1 MQDSSLIS
9 LAEKAKEIANQ
20 AFKDHRYNDA
30 VIGYTEAIEH
40 DPKNPIYYSNRAVS
54 NIRLEAF
61 GSAIQDATKAL
72 DLDSNFK
79 KAYYHRGS
87 AAFALSHFRDAVS
100 DFRAAARLAPR
111 DPDVRK
117 KLAEAVKEFK
127 RTQFEAAICMPE
139 DTTSA
144 LDSVHLEDI
153 DVEASYTGPRM
164 EQQQQQQQE
173 NGGEGG
179 IAGYQLTLD
188 FVQAMMEE
196 FREQRMVHRRF
207 VLHILLA
214 AHRTLRTLPSLVDLD
229 VPPSSH
235 ITVCGDTHGQFYDLM
250 RIFELNGLPS
260 ADNPYVF
267 NGDFVDRGSFSVEV
281 ILTLLAFKALD
292 PRSMHL
298 TRGNHESKSMNV
310 IYGFYGEV
318 KAKLGP
324 SAVEL
329 FRELFCALPLAY
341 VLGGKVM
348 VVHGGIPT
356 CPGGDLASLRK
367 IDRTKEPPDEGPMC
381 ECLWN
386 DPQDELGSTPNKRG
400 VGVAWGPDLT
410 QKYLTEN
417 GLSLVVRSHE
427 VKEEG
432 YELTH
437 DGFCCTIFSAP
448 NYCDQMGNK
457 GAFIRFNGD
466 DMVPH
471 FTQFNAAPHPNVRPM
486 QYASGMFGM

>member
-1 MQDSSLIS
+1 MQDTSSL
-9 LAEKAKEIANQ
+9 LAEKAKAVANQ
-20 AFKDHRYNDA
+20 AFKDHHYSEA
-30 VIGYTEAIEH
+30 VIGYTQAIEH
-40 DPKNPIYYSNRAVS
+40 DPVNPVYYSNRAVS

-72 DLDSNFK
+72 DLDSNYP

-87 AAFALSHFRDAVS
+87 AAFALSHFRDAVA

-117 KLAEAVKEFK
+117 KLAEAVKELK
-127 RTQFEAAICMPE
+127 RTQFEEALALPE

-153 DVEASYTGPRM
+153 DVEASYTGPQM
-164 EQQQQQQQE
+164 EQQQQQEQD
-173 NGGEGG
+173 EGV
-179 IAGYQLTLD
+179 AGYQLTLD
-188 FVQAMMEE
+188 FIKAMMEE
-196 FREQRMVHRRF
+196 FKEQRMVHRRF
-207 VLHILLA
+207 ILQILVS
-214 AHRTLRTLPSLVDLD
+214 AHRVLKALPSLVDLD
-229 VPPSSH
+229 VPASSH
-235 ITVCGDTHGQFYDLM
+235 ITVCGDTHGQYFDLM
-250 RIFELNGLPS
+250 KIFELNGLPS
-260 ADNPYVF
+260 TDNPYVF

-281 ILTLLAFKALD
+281 ILTLLAFKVLN
-292 PRSMHL
+292 PQCMHL

-341 VLGGKVM
+341 VLGNKVM

-356 CPGGDLASLRK
+356 CPGGDLASLRE
-367 IDRTKEPPDEGPMC
+367 IERTREPPDEGPMC

-386 DPQDELGSTPNKRG
+386 DPQDELGTTPNKRG

-410 QKYLTEN
+410 QKYLSEN

-471 FTQFNAAPHPNVRPM
+471 FTQFNAAPHPNVKAM
-486 QYASGMFGM
+486 QYAAGMMNGMFGM

>member
-1 MQDSSLIS
+1 MAVDGSSLS
-9 LAEKAKEIANQ
+9 PQAEKAKAVANQ
-20 AFKDHRYNDA
+20 AFKEHRYNEA
-30 VIGYTEAIEH
+30 VAGYTEAIEH
-40 DPKNPIYYSNRAVS
+40 DPTNPIYYSNRAVS

-61 GSAIQDATKAL
+61 GSAIQDATKAI
-72 DLDSNFK
+72 DLDSDYP

-87 AAFALSHFRDAVS
+87 AAFALSHFKDAVT

-127 RTQFEAAICMPE
+127 RTQFEAALALPE

-153 DVEASYTGPRM
+153 DVEASYIGPRM
-164 EQQQQQQQE
+164 EEQKQDD
-173 NGGEGG
+173 GT
-179 IAGYQLTLD
+179 AGYQLTLD
-188 FVQAMMEE
+188 FVKAMMEE
-196 FREQRMVHRRF
+196 FKEQRMVHRRF
-207 VLHILLA
+207 ILQILLT
-214 AHRTLRTLPSLVDLD
+214 AHRTLSALPSLVDLD
-229 VPPSSH
+229 IPPSTH

-292 PRSMHL
+292 PRCMHL

-324 SAVEL
+324 SAVEQ

-367 IDRTKEPPDEGPMC
+367 IDRTREPPDEGPMC

-386 DPQDELGSTPNKRG
+386 DPQEELGTTPNKRG
-400 VGVAWGPDLT
+400 VGVAWGPDRT

-437 DGFCCTIFSAP
+437 DGYCCTIFSAP

-457 GAFIRFNGD
+457 GAFIKFNGD

-486 QYASGMFGM
+486 QYAAGMMNGMFGM